1 MDRAELAKAQ
11 REIIESEVTGDYF
24 YTRRGYLVFKNG
36 RYVPIDKSSLR
47 LRLSR
52 VLGNQPDTVNDAIL
66 AIEDSKFVSYCG
78 PLAGCDRGL
87 HETADGE
94 KILATN
100 GPKIIPSWEGDWTE
114 IKSFLSALFADDTFD
129 QLAYFYSWLQSARLA
144 MLARKPSPGQLLALV
159 GPRACGKTQLVQ
171 RLIKPSMGGR
181 EANPVSFFSGE
192 RFNGDLV
199 KAELLVM
206 DDETLPTDARSRQT
220 FKQRVKTFLYSGAP
234 RIEAKGQDAFTFQ
247 GLWRAVVCCNEA
259 EDDLRALPPVDSGT
273 EDKLIYL
280 RCSPALDPRTEA
292 EDFEH
297 WCGTIRQQ
305 IPAFLHFVENYEVPE
320 RLRGGRGNVSGW
332 QHPVLLDE
340 MDRSQGWRALLE
352 IVDSSALFLPWKGTA
367 RELESSLENDDKA
380 RLHSRKLFG
389 SWVNKA
395 GALLGEAAAK
405 TERVYKAGVVKGTQA
420 WCITSPEQE
429 D

>member
-11 REIIESEVTGDYF
+11 AEIIESEVTGDYF

-94 KILATN
+94 KILATH

-129 QLAYFYSWLQSARLA
+129 QLAYFFSWLQSARLA

-181 EANPVSFFSGE
+181 EGEGEETRCSGE
-192 RFNGDLV
+192 RLPEVVRVGRRGVVGGGRRGHDEGVDGHEGGGGGPAEPEGGAEGEDGAVPGIVSLV
-199 KAELLVM
+199 VRLLISSLFLRVAQTHKAMPDRNVHTEMSSACVM
-206 DDETLPTDARSRQT
+206 VMPRKSKVVLTRIFSTQNRSKPLNIRYAAKILPGT
-220 FKQRVKTFLYSGAP
+220 FVQRLRMPQRNANP
-234 RIEAKGQDAFTFQ
+234 IAA
-247 GLWRAVVCCNEA
+247 AVV
-259 EDDLRALPPVDSGT
+259 S
-273 EDKLIYL
+273 
-280 RCSPALDPRTEA
+280 
-292 EDFEH
+292 
-297 WCGTIRQQ
+297 
-305 IPAFLHFVENYEVPE
+305 
-320 RLRGGRGNVSGW
+320 
-332 QHPVLLDE
+332 
-340 MDRSQGWRALLE
+340 
-352 IVDSSALFLPWKGTA
+352 
-367 RELESSLENDDKA
+367 
-380 RLHSRKLFG
+380 
-389 SWVNKA
+389 
-395 GALLGEAAAK
+395 
-405 TERVYKAGVVKGTQA
+405 
-420 WCITSPEQE
+420 
-429 D
+429 